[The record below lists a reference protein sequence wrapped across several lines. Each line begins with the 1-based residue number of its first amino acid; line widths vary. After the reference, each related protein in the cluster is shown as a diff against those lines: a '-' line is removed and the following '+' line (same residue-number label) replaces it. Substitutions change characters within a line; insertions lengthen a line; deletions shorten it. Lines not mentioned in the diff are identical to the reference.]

1 MTLADFRARWAGHV
15 PEIQDVRQEYAVLV
29 PLVER
34 PEGLSLL
41 FEVRASTLAH
51 QPGEVCF
58 PGGKVERGESPRDCA
73 LRETF
78 EELGIPAG
86 EVELISPLDLLV
98 QQGKFVM
105 HPFLGVVSPAGLAAM
120 SPSPAEVDSTFL
132 VPVEWLRTHPP
143 QIYSYELK
151 PQVGADFPY
160 DRIGFPNGYRW
171 RSGTATVP
179 VYPWPDRPIWGL
191 TGRIVRRLMEGMA

>member
-15 PEIQDVRQEYAVLV
+15 PAIQDVKQEYAVLV
-29 PLVER
+29 PLVEG

-58 PGGKVERGESPRDCA
+58 PGGKVEPGESPRDCA
-73 LRETF
+73 LRETL
-78 EELGIPAG
+78 EELGIPTG
-86 EVELISPLDLLV
+86 EVEIMAPLDLLV

-105 HPFLGVVSPAGLAAM
+105 HPFLGAVSPAGLAAM
-120 SPSPAEVDSTFL
+120 RPSQAEVDSTFL

-143 QIYSYELK
+143 EIYSYELK

-160 DRIGFPNGYRW
+160 NRIGFPNGYRW
-171 RSGTATVP
+171 RSGESSVP

-191 TGRIVRRLMEGMA
+191 TGRIVRHLMEEMG

>member
-15 PEIQDVRQEYAVLV
+15 PEIQDVKQECAVLV
-29 PLVER
+29 PLVEG

-41 FEVRASTLAH
+41 FEVRSSTLAH

-58 PGGKVERGESPRDCA
+58 PGGKVEPGESPRDCA

-78 EELGIPAG
+78 EELAIPTG
-86 EVELISPLDLLV
+86 EVEIISPLDLLV

-105 HPFLGVVSPAGLAAM
+105 HPFLGVVSQAGLAAM
-120 SPSPAEVDSTFL
+120 RPSPAEVDSTFL
-132 VPVEWLRTHPP
+132 VPVEWLKAHPP
-143 QIYSYELK
+143 EVYSYELQ

-171 RSGTATVP
+171 RSGESSVP

-191 TGRIVRRLMEGMA
+191 TGRIVRHLMEETV

>member
-1 MTLADFRARWAGHV
+1 M
-15 PEIQDVRQEYAVLV
+15 LV
-29 PLVER
+29 PLVEG

-58 PGGKVERGESPRDCA
+58 PGGKVEPGEAPQDCA

-78 EELGIPAG
+78 EELAIPTG
-86 EVELISPLDLLV
+86 EVEVISPLDLLV

-120 SPSPAEVDSTFL
+120 RPSPAEVDSTFL
-132 VPVEWLRTHPP
+132 VPVEWLRAHPP
-143 QIYSYELK
+143 EVYSYELK

-171 RSGTATVP
+171 RSGEATVP

-191 TGRIVRRLMEGMA
+191 TGRIVRHLMEETV

>member
-1 MTLADFRARWAGHV
+1 MTLADFRARWAGHM
-15 PEIQDVRQEYAVLV
+15 PAIQDVKQEYAVLV
-29 PLVER
+29 PLVEG

-58 PGGKVERGESPRDCA
+58 PGGKVEPGESPRDCA
-73 LRETF
+73 LRETL
-78 EELGIPAG
+78 EELGIPTG
-86 EVELISPLDLLV
+86 EVEIMAPLDLLV

-105 HPFLGVVSPAGLAAM
+105 HPFLGAVSPAGLAAM
-120 SPSPAEVDSTFL
+120 RPSQAEVDSTFL

-143 QIYSYELK
+143 EIYSYELK

-160 DRIGFPNGYRW
+160 NRIGFPNGYRW
-171 RSGTATVP
+171 RSGESSVP

-191 TGRIVRRLMEGMA
+191 TGRIVRHLMEEMG

>member
-120 SPSPAEVDSTFL
+120 APSPAEVDSTFL

-171 RSGTATVP
+171 RSGMATVP

>member
-15 PEIQDVRQEYAVLV
+15 PEIQDVKQECAVLV
-29 PLVER
+29 PLVEG

-58 PGGKVERGESPRDCA
+58 PGGKVEPGESPQDCA

-78 EELGIPAG
+78 EELAIPTG
-86 EVELISPLDLLV
+86 EVEIISPLDLLV

-105 HPFLGVVSPAGLAAM
+105 HPFLGVVSQAGLAAM
-120 SPSPAEVDSTFL
+120 RPSPAEVDSTFL
-132 VPVEWLRTHPP
+132 VPVEWLKAHPP
-143 QIYSYELK
+143 EVYSYELQ

-160 DRIGFPNGYRW
+160 DRIGFPGGYRW
-171 RSGTATVP
+171 RSGESSVP

-191 TGRIVRRLMEGMA
+191 TGRIVRHLMEETV

>member
-15 PEIQDVRQEYAVLV
+15 PEIQDVKQEYAVLV
-29 PLVER
+29 PLVEG

-58 PGGKVERGESPRDCA
+58 PGGKVEPGESPRDCA

-78 EELGIPAG
+78 EELAIPTG
-86 EVELISPLDLLV
+86 EVEVISPLDLLV

-105 HPFLGVVSPAGLAAM
+105 HPILGVVSPAGLAAM
-120 SPSPAEVDSTFL
+120 HPSPAEVDSTFL

-143 QIYSYELK
+143 EIYSYELK

-160 DRIGFPNGYRW
+160 NRIGFPNGYRW
-171 RSGTATVP
+171 RSGESSVP

-191 TGRIVRRLMEGMA
+191 TGRIVRRLMEETV

>member
-29 PLVER
+29 PLVEG

-160 DRIGFPNGYRW
+160 DRIGFPSGYRW

>member
-1 MTLADFRARWAGHV
+1 MTLSDFRARWAGHV
-15 PEIQDVRQEYAVLV
+15 PEIQDVKQEYAVLV
-29 PLVER
+29 PLVEG

-41 FEVRASTLAH
+41 FEVRASTLTH

-58 PGGKVERGESPRDCA
+58 PGGKVELGESPQDCA

-78 EELGIPAG
+78 EELAIPTG
-86 EVELISPLDLLV
+86 EVEVISPLDLLV

-120 SPSPAEVDSTFL
+120 RPSLAEVDSTFL
-132 VPVEWLRTHPP
+132 VPVEWLRAHPP
-143 QIYSYELK
+143 EVYSYELQ

-171 RSGTATVP
+171 RSGESNVP

-191 TGRIVRRLMEGMA
+191 TGRIVRHLMEETV

>member
-1 MTLADFRARWAGHV
+1 MTIADFQARWAGHV
-15 PEIQDVRQEYAVLV
+15 PQVQDVKQEYAVLV
-29 PLVER
+29 PLVEG

-58 PGGKVERGESPRDCA
+58 PGGRVEPGESPRDCA

-78 EELGIPAG
+78 EELAIPPEAV
-86 EVELISPLDLLV
+86 EVIAPLDLLV

-105 HPFLGVVSPAGLAAM
+105 HPFLGVVSRAGLAAM
-120 SPSPAEVDSTFL
+120 TPSPAEVDSTFL

-143 QIYSYELK
+143 QVYSYELR

-160 DRIGFPNGYRW
+160 DRIGFPRGYRW
-171 RSGTATVP
+171 RSGEATVP
-179 VYPWPDRPIWGL
+179 VYLWPERPIWGL
-191 TGRIVRRLMEGMA
+191 TGRIVRHLLEEME

>member
-15 PEIQDVRQEYAVLV
+15 PEIQDVKQEYAVLV
-29 PLVER
+29 PLVEG

-78 EELGIPAG
+78 EELAIPAG
-86 EVELISPLDLLV
+86 EVEIISPLDLLV

-120 SPSPAEVDSTFL
+120 APSPAEVDSTFL

-151 PQVGADFPY
+151 PQVGTDFPY
-160 DRIGFPNGYRW
+160 DCIGFPNGYRW

-179 VYPWPDRPIWGL
+179 VYPWTDRPIWGL

>member
-1 MTLADFRARWAGHV
+1 M
-15 PEIQDVRQEYAVLV
+15 LV
-29 PLVER
+29 PLVEG

-41 FEVRASTLAH
+41 FEVRASTLTH

-58 PGGKVERGESPRDCA
+58 PGGKVEPGESPQDCA

-78 EELGIPAG
+78 EELAIPTR
-86 EVELISPLDLLV
+86 EVEVISPLDLLV

-120 SPSPAEVDSTFL
+120 RPSPAEVDSTFL
-132 VPVEWLRTHPP
+132 VPVEWLRAHPP
-143 QIYSYELK
+143 EVYSYELQ

-171 RSGTATVP
+171 RSGEATVP

-191 TGRIVRRLMEGMA
+191 TGRIVRHLMEETV

>member
-132 VPVEWLRTHPP
+132 VPVEWLRGVAAYPP
-143 QIYSYELK
+143 APDLLLRAQA
-151 PQVGADFPY
+151 PGGG
-160 DRIGFPNGYRW
+160 GFP
-171 RSGTATVP
+171 
-179 VYPWPDRPIWGL
+179 L
-191 TGRIVRRLMEGMA
+191 